1 MDESYLSI
9 LPPELADG
17 IRRLPTNEQHRLQ
30 ELRLRCG
37 YPASYLAGAGERTV
51 PCGMSGFRVNSSC
64 LQGLLNR
71 ATGYCTYAAA
81 SQLRYGFLTLPGGH
95 RLGLCGQA
103 VVGPHGELKSL
114 KHLTSANLRIA
125 RQVAGCGQ
133 DAIARLKAN
142 PASTLIAGPPGC
154 GKTTLLRELIR
165 HRSDVCGERVG
176 IVDERMEL
184 AACSDGIP
192 GFRVG
197 SRTDVLSGVTK
208 HDGVYMLLR
217 TMNPDWIAV
226 DEITD
231 ERDVDALLRSSF
243 CGVRI
248 LASAHVFTRDDLY
261 SRPLYARMCRL
272 GLFENLILMDKK
284 HRIRFERMDA
294 NDKTYG
300 CGIDHCLGS
309 FRGDPDGTQRSDGGS
324 ESSADSAGHGT
335 HALRNSKLPYPH
347 KGTV

>member
-1 MDESYLSI
+1 MDEGYLTI
-9 LPPELADG
+9 LPPELAAG
-17 IRRLPTNEQHRLQ
+17 IRRLRGEDRTKLQ

-37 YPASYLAGAGERTV
+37 YPAAYLAGDGERIL
-51 PCGMSGFRVNSSC
+51 PAGINGFLVDSRC
-64 LQGLLNR
+64 LQSLLNR

-81 SQLRYGFLTLPGGH
+81 SQLKYGFLTLPGGH

-103 VVGPHGELKSL
+103 VMGGDGEVKSL
-114 KHLTSANLRIA
+114 RNLTSVNLRIA
-125 RQVAGCGQ
+125 RQLTGC
-133 DAIARLKAN
+133 ASEAAEFLKKF
-142 PASTLIAGPPGC
+142 PSSTLIAGPPGC

-165 HRSDVCGERVG
+165 HRSDGCGERVG

-184 AACSDGIP
+184 AACADGVP

-197 SRTDVLSGVTK
+197 SRTDVLSGVPK

-248 LASAHVFTRDDLY
+248 LASAHVFCREDLY
-261 SRPLYARMCRL
+261 SRPLYAGMCRL
-272 GLFENLILMDKK
+272 GLFENLILMDKS
-284 HRIRFERMDA
+284 HTIRLERMVA
-294 NDKTYG
+294 NDKTSG
-300 CGIDHCLGS
+300 CGADHRLSS
-309 FRGDPDGTQRSDGGS
+309 FRGDPNGPQRQNGGGKSSPASESDGTD
-324 ESSADSAGHGT
+324 A
-335 HALRNSKLPYPH
+335 
-347 KGTV
+347 V

>member
-1 MDESYLSI
+1 MDESYFSI
-9 LPPELADG
+9 LPPELAEG
-17 IRRLPTNEQHRLQ
+17 IRQLPLDERHRLQ
-30 ELRLRCG
+30 ELRLRYG
-37 YPASYLAGAGERTV
+37 YPAAYLAGAGERVLPT
-51 PCGMSGFRVNSSC
+51 GISGFRVNSSC
-64 LQGLLNR
+64 LQSLLNR

-103 VVGPHGELKSL
+103 VVGANGEIKSL

-125 RQVAGCGQ
+125 RQIPGCGQ
-133 DAIARLKAN
+133 DAILLLKAN

-165 HRSDVCGERVG
+165 HRSDECGERVG

-184 AACSDGIP
+184 AACADGIP

-197 SRTDVLSGVTK
+197 CRTDVLSGVAK

-231 ERDVDALLRSSF
+231 ERDVDALVRSSF

-248 LASAHVFTRDDLY
+248 LASAHVFSKADLA

-284 HRIRFERMDA
+284 HKIRFERMDA
-294 NDKTYG
+294 NDKTTG
-300 CGIDHCLGS
+300 CSINHRLGS
-309 FRGDPDGTQRSDGGS
+309 LGGDPDG
-324 ESSADSAGHGT
+324 
-335 HALRNSKLPYPH
+335 P
-347 KGTV
+347 